1 MNAKFARGQCQ
12 FFVDTGNDEN
22 KKKKGVRAEK
32 ASEKPNA
39 ETTFKRVEFIYIAR
53 KKSNKKTSSRRV
65 KEKKS
70 GEARVETVEGYK
82 TVEK

>member
-1 MNAKFARGQCQ
+1 MPNLLEDNVNSSSTREMTK
-12 FFVDTGNDEN
+12 T

-39 ETTFKRVEFIYIAR
+39 ETTFKRVEFIYNAR